1 MLKTI
6 VITGALDTKGEEF
19 AFVEKL
25 IRARGLNTCV
35 IDFGVI
41 GEPRFKPDIDNDE
54 VARAG
59 GSSIDKLRNEKD
71 KADAMRVMKE
81 GLIVI
86 VRKLYE
92 QGNLQG
98 IIGMGGSGG
107 TSIATAAM
115 RALPIGIP
123 KLIVSTVGGGDV
135 APYVGTRDISIMP
148 SVVDVAGI
156 NRISRLIYANAAGA
170 IAGMVE
176 TEMPPFERERP
187 LIAASMFGN
196 TTSCV
201 ERARARLESKGFEVL
216 VFHATGT
223 GGRTMQSLVEDGF
236 ITGLFDITTTELA
249 DEVCGGVFSAGPE
262 RVNIAATKKV
272 PVVFAPGCVDMCN
285 FAALSTVPGKY
296 HDRNLYEWNANVT
309 LLRTNVEENIRIG
322 RMLAATANMC
332 AGPAAVI
339 LPTNGVSMLDSP
351 GGPFWD
357 PTADRACFDTIK
369 QNLRQ
374 DICVVE
380 VDANINDPEFADKA
394 ADLMLKMLIKESQ
407 SQET

>member
-6 VITGALDTKGEEF
+6 VIAGTLDTKGEEF

-25 IRARGLNTCV
+25 IRARGLSTCV

-86 VRKLYE
+86 VRTLYE

-98 IIGMGGSGG
+98 IISMGGSGG

-115 RALPIGIP
+115 RTLPLGIP

-135 APYVGTRDISIMP
+135 APYVGSRDISIMP
-148 SVVDVAGI
+148 SVVDIAGI

-176 TEMPPFERERP
+176 TEMPPFEQERP
-187 LIAASMFGN
+187 MIAASMFGN
-196 TTSCV
+196 TTACV
-201 ERARARLESKGFEVL
+201 ERARTRLEGKGFEVL

-223 GGRTMQSLVEDGF
+223 GGRTMQSLVEDDF
-236 ITGLFDITTTELA
+236 IA
-249 DEVCGGVFSAGPE
+249 
-262 RVNIAATKKV
+262 
-272 PVVFAPGCVDMCN
+272 
-285 FAALSTVPGKY
+285 
-296 HDRNLYEWNANVT
+296 
-309 LLRTNVEENIRIG
+309 
-322 RMLAATANMC
+322 
-332 AGPAAVI
+332 
-339 LPTNGVSMLDSP
+339 
-351 GGPFWD
+351 
-357 PTADRACFDTIK
+357 
-369 QNLRQ
+369 
-374 DICVVE
+374 
-380 VDANINDPEFADKA
+380 
-394 ADLMLKMLIKESQ
+394 
-407 SQET
+407 